1 MLELHRNV
9 FYNIITSGKRWVK
22 TIHAYARTHVRAHTH
37 TPMQTQ
43 VIQRSLISYKEDF
56 FFSSLCRHLYA
67 SCACPQSEC
76 RLGRSSLEET
86 EAATL
91 LARWGRRQTST
102 RGRPPRR
109 GPHQLYPPSRE
120 LFRFCCGRCH
130 REQWEGAA
138 REKRVRQAQAPAAF
152 ACRKGCTPGLMPLVV
167 D

>member
-22 TIHAYARTHVRAHTH
+22 TIHTYAHTH

-76 RLGRSSLEET
+76 RLGKRRRPRRFSLGKG
-86 EAATL
+86 AATL
-91 LARWGRRQTST
+91 LCGDALPDVVHISSIHRAANYSASAVAAATENSGRGQRGRRGCGK
-102 RGRPPRR
+102 RKLRA
-109 GPHQLYPPSRE
+109 PSRV
-120 LFRFCCGRCH
+120 
-130 REQWEGAA
+130 
-138 REKRVRQAQAPAAF
+138 EKDVRL
-152 ACRKGCTPGLMPLVV
+152 G
-167 D
+167 

>member
-22 TIHAYARTHVRAHTH
+22 TTYTHTH

-43 VIQRSLISYKEDF
+43 VISKTTNDRSSPIRRS
-56 FFSSLCRHLYA
+56 FFSPLF
-67 SCACPQSEC
+67 
-76 RLGRSSLEET
+76 
-86 EAATL
+86 AATSTFL
-91 LARWGRRQTST
+91 VLFPSPSVVSVGRIGRDGGRQTSV

-120 LFRFCCGRCH
+120 LFRFCCGRC
-130 REQWEGAA
+130 RRKQWEGAA
-138 REKRVRQAQAPAAF
+138 REKRVRQVQALS
-152 ACRKGCTPGLMPLVV
+152 CRKGCMPGLMPLVE

>member
-76 RLGRSSLEET
+76 RLGRLWKRRRPRRFSRGGGGARLLREDALPDVVHISSIHRAANYSASAVA
-86 EAATL
+86 AATENSG
-91 LARWGRRQTST
+91 RGQRGRRGCGK
-102 RGRPPRR
+102 RKLRA
-109 GPHQLYPPSRE
+109 PSRV
-120 LFRFCCGRCH
+120 
-130 REQWEGAA
+130 
-138 REKRVRQAQAPAAF
+138 EKDVRL
-152 ACRKGCTPGLMPLVV
+152 G
-167 D
+167 